1 MSRRLRSEVTP
12 INSEISADPSIGN
25 QVRRSFGGAHNDDPV
40 QSRRAVPAHTCVK
53 IFTNLETAPDSSPF
67 FFQTAPRGILM
78 GLDATKSLKTTSWT
92 GNFLTGSLTSATPM
106 PADTKAR
113 ASDSRSTKRKS
124 IPYRR
129 AADFLNVNN
138 AEVIPS
144 GDTVKA
150 TTKVSIWCRRLL
162 RLPTL
167 KSRAILPS
175 RQACFASF
183 KLPLTARNRPLLSD
197 I

>member
-1 MSRRLRSEVTP
+1 VDRKFSNWFANKCDANASRHKGQSVRFAIDEKEV
-12 INSEISADPSIGN
+12 
-25 QVRRSFGGAHNDDPV
+25 
-40 QSRRAVPAHTCVK
+40 
-53 IFTNLETAPDSSPF
+53 DS
-67 FFQTAPRGILM
+67 
-78 GLDATKSLKTTSWT
+78 
-92 GNFLTGSLTSATPM
+92 
-106 PADTKAR
+106 
-113 ASDSRSTKRKS
+113 
-124 IPYRR
+124 YRR

-144 GDTVKA
+144 GDTAKA
-150 TTKVSIWCRRLL
+150 TTKVSICCRRLL